1 MVPKLTAQGRSFKG
15 AASYYLHDKREE
27 GEAVR
32 LSGERVAWTETINL
46 PTTDPERAW
55 RMMAYTAMA
64 QAELKEA
71 AGQAVTG
78 KKLTKP
84 VLAYSLSWH
93 PDEQPTKAD
102 QLEAAQA
109 TLKVLGLEGHQAVIV
124 CHNDEPQAHV
134 HIIVNRVNPET
145 GLANTGSFSQR
156 KLQAWALDYERERGK
171 IFCPKREENAERRA
185 QGEKVYAPDTP
196 RPVFEFNRATGNDNL
211 TADFVQTEQKQKD
224 AHLLSMGRTLKESHA
239 RQWADLKRIY
249 AASKGKIF
257 DHADQVKQQKLSLMN
272 GENKLRW
279 GDLFRKQR
287 LERVAFEAME
297 EGTLSKLWNMASA
310 IRELRQQDTEGH
322 LLGQS
327 MPFCPAVSAAPSWQP
342 SRSGSGPD
350 WAGRSK
356 LKSRRPTGE
365 STSRPPGTLK
375 SCAMPI
381 WASANTCGRHRI
393 SRRPTCAPPGR
404 AATPNGRLLWHRS
417 GAIGRQ
423 PGRNSPP
430 RNRPCNSL
438 RPANGPV
445 NGSGNANRH
454 HRNPARV

>member
-322 LLGQS
+322 LLG
-327 MPFCPAVSAAPSWQP
+327 
-342 SRSGSGPD
+342 
-350 WAGRSK
+350 
-356 LKSRRPTGE
+356 T
-365 STSRPPGTLK
+365 
-375 SCAMPI
+375 I
-381 WASANTCGRHRI
+381 H
-393 SRRPTCAPPGR
+393 
-404 AATPNGRLLWHRS
+404 
-417 GAIGRQ
+417 AILSGRQ
-423 PGRNSPP
+423 RRALLATKQERERTGLGREIKAEIKEAHRGVDQQAARDIEKLRNAYLGQCEHLRATQNQQTADMRTAWKGRNAERKVAMAPF
-430 RNRPCNSL
+430 RRD
-438 RPANGPV
+438 RT
-445 NGSGNANRH
+445 
-454 HRNPARV
+454 PARPKQPAQEQAVQQSKARERARERVRERQPPSSKPR